1 MTVLSEVDYT
11 ISNTLHIPEM
21 QEEAVKLALLEQ
33 KLLNFGDIVTK
44 LDSAIEKLSEVNSN
58 ISKML
63 AVHEMKLVQTE
74 RTDELIIKM
83 IEGLKEENTKQHQS
97 VNVRI
102 DKLEEKVEEISRIKW
117 MTVGIGVFA
126 AVLATVVSSLASGW
140 LNPAQKAQYTNPQQE
155 SQIIK

>member
-1 MTVLSEVDYT
+1 MFLSKVDYT

-33 KLLNFGDIVTK
+33 KLLSFSDIVTK

-83 IEGLKEENTKQHQS
+83 IEGLKEENTKQHNL

-126 AVLATVVSSLASGW
+126 VVLATVASTLASGW
-140 LNPAQKAQYTNPQQE
+140 LNPQQNHNYTE
-155 SQIIK
+155 SPHESHLIK

>member
-1 MTVLSEVDYT
+1 MDYT

-21 QEEAVKLALLEQ
+21 QEETIKIALLEQ
-33 KLLNFGDIVTK
+33 KLLNFNDIVTK

-63 AVHEMKLVQTE
+63 AVHEMKLAQTE

-83 IEGLKEENTKQHQS
+83 IEGLKEENTKQHQL
-97 VNVRI
+97 VGTRI

-140 LNPAQKAQYTNPQQE
+140 LNPIEHNGHSGTPSENVQT
-155 SQIIK
+155 IK